1 MKHAPKYDVFIS
13 YRREG
18 ADGTAR
24 LLYERLLRD
33 GYRVAFD
40 LETLRSGDFDE
51 QILDAIR
58 GCKDVIV
65 VLAPGSLDRCRNDGD
80 WVRAEIA
87 CALENGKNIIPVTL
101 RDFHF
106 PAAVRLPENIRD
118 LVRKQGISA
127 SMEHLDSSIERL
139 KSFLTARPPLSKNR
153 HLIGWAANLLV
164 LALFGEILFAVW
176 PKTGT
181 TPPAGPDAPAI
192 TPHPAGTAEW
202 IPGTLD
208 DNRRGKRSETRGI
221 WEPFPGWKEI
231 RHGPK
236 PVFEWNPGAM
246 HPRHVHVRATQVN
259 PTYGDGSG
267 DWEPD
272 EGYVWKDSDSP
283 RLDPAAVS
291 APGAEHP
298 DPAKAALLVPYQDT
312 GMWVPGPHLA
322 WKTGDIR
329 DLDVVSDWTVKPA
342 IDSE

>member
-1 MKHAPKYDVFIS
+1 MKHPPKYDVFIS

-58 GCKDVIV
+58 GCRDVVV
-65 VLAPGSLDRCRNDGD
+65 VLAPGSLDRCKNDGD

-87 CALENGKNIIPVTL
+87 CALENGKNIIPVAL

-106 PAAVRLPENIRD
+106 PAASELPENIRG

-139 KSFLTARPPLSKNR
+139 KSFLTAHPPLTKNR
-153 HLIGWAANLLV
+153 HVIGWAANLVV
-164 LALFGEILFAVW
+164 LALFGAIIFAVW
-176 PKTGT
+176 TKSEKPAMSQPTANP
-181 TPPAGPDAPAI
+181 TPSVSPQVAGRP
-192 TPHPAGTAEW
+192 EW
-202 IPGTLD
+202 IPGTID
-208 DNRRGKRSETRGI
+208 ETRRGKRSETRGI
-221 WEPFPGWKEI
+221 WEPFPGWKVL

-236 PVFEWNPGAM
+236 PVFEWNPGAK
-246 HPRHVHVRATQVN
+246 HPRHVHIHATEVN
-259 PTYGDGSG
+259 PKYGDGSG

-272 EGYVWKDSDSP
+272 EGYIWKDADSP
-283 RLDPAAVS
+283 RLDPAALS
-291 APGAEHP
+291 TPDGEHP

-312 GMWVPGPHLA
+312 GMWIPGPHLA
-322 WKTGDIR
+322 WKTDDVR
-329 DLDVVSDWTVKPA
+329 DLSVVNDWTVKPK
-342 IDSE
+342 